1 MKKIVIVD
9 YECGNIQSL
18 RRAISLIGY
27 ESIFTDDHNK
37 ILEAD
42 YLFLPGVGSF
52 KVGMQKLNE
61 KNLSEVIK
69 NYAHMSKPLMGICL
83 GMQLLL
89 EKSYEFGSHE
99 GLGLV
104 EGKVTPLS
112 AKKGFK
118 VPHIGW
124 SPVSLPD
131 KNKSLEWDKNLM
143 KDITP
148 NKDCYFV
155 HSYMVDTKDRN
166 NTIAMTNYG
175 GVDFCSILK
184 KQKIYGCQF
193 HPEKSGRIG
202 LKIIKNFLE
211 TV

>member
-1 MKKIVIVD
+1 MT
-9 YECGNIQSL
+9 
-18 RRAISLIGY
+18 
-27 ESIFTDDHNK
+27 FT
-37 ILEAD
+37 I
-42 YLFLPGVGSF
+42 
-52 KVGMQKLNE
+52 
-61 KNLSEVIK
+61 
-69 NYAHMSKPLMGICL
+69 
-83 GMQLLL
+83 
-89 EKSYEFGSHE
+89 
-99 GLGLV
+99 
-104 EGKVTPLS
+104 
-112 AKKGFK
+112 
-118 VPHIGW
+118 
-124 SPVSLPD
+124 
-131 KNKSLEWDKNLM
+131 NLM